1 MCTHYQ
7 CFYHRL
13 ALSNV
18 LCKAHLASPLISLIN
33 LRLLQTWQTYLV
45 SIICCKVYTI
55 EMVINSPHSII
66 TNPIL
71 LKMKH
76 YGQIV
81 TSVT

>member
-13 ALSNV
+13 PLSNV
-18 LCKAHLASPLISLIN
+18 LCNFAATADLANLLIIYH
-33 LRLLQTWQTYLV
+33 LLQ
-45 SIICCKVYTI
+45 SMYTI
-55 EMVINSPHSII
+55 EMVIISPHSII

>member
-1 MCTHYQ
+1 M
-7 CFYHRL
+7 FYVRVIWHHHQSNQL
-13 ALSNV
+13 A
-18 LCKAHLASPLISLIN
+18 ATADLANLLIIYH
-33 LRLLQTWQTYLV
+33 LLQ
-45 SIICCKVYTI
+45 SMYTI
-55 EMVINSPHSII
+55 EMVIISPHSII